1 MKIST
6 EVTSAGFLVS
16 LKGPLDEVCADVIKK
31 ELEGVILQNKKF
43 VLLDFAGVTKL
54 SAVGLRYLLPYVQLI
69 HHQKKQIIL
78 FNLNDSIHGLIKNS
92 GFSSLVILKKNL
104 ADAMAYAAEN
114 S

>member
-6 EVTSAGFLVS
+6 EVTNAGFLVS
-16 LKGPLDEVCADVIKK
+16 LKGPLDEVCANVIKK
-31 ELEGVILQNKKF
+31 ELEGVVVQNRKF
-43 VLLDFAGVTKL
+43 VMLDFAGVTKL

-69 HHQKKQIIL
+69 HYQQKQIIL

-92 GFSSLVILKKNL
+92 GFSSLVIIKKTL
-104 ADAMAYAAEN
+104 ADAVAYANEN

>member
-6 EVTSAGFLVS
+6 EETKAGFLVS
-16 LKGPLDEVCADVIKK
+16 LKGPLDEVCADVIKR
-31 ELEGVILQNKKF
+31 ELTGVFLQDKKY
-43 VLLDFAGVTKL
+43 VLLDFSGVTKL

-92 GFSSLVILKKNL
+92 GFGSLVVIKKTL
-104 ADAMAYAAEN
+104 AEAVAYAAEN